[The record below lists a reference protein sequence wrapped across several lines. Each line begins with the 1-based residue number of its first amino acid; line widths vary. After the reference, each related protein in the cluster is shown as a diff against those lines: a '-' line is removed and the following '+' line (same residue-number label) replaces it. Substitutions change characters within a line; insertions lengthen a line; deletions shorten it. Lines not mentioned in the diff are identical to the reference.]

1 MSREMIINNLITN
14 KMETTKKLIVVGVL
28 ALLTSCAS
36 VAKFPVSRITPAAEI
51 TAKKKQDK
59 NNNFVI
65 NVIANYLASAERLD
79 PPKSNYIVWIVTEN
93 NGTKNI
99 GQLTN
104 KNGKKSFLKTSTP
117 FNIKEIFITAEEQG
131 NISYPSGSEIS
142 RTIFNK

>member
-1 MSREMIINNLITN
+1 MIINNLITN

>member
-36 VAKFPVSRITPAAEI
+36 VAKFPVSSITPAAEI

-65 NVIANYLASAERLD
+65 NVIANHLASAERLD